1 MKKIIL
7 TRGIPASG
15 KSTWAKQEVLKD
27 PEHSIRINKDDLRKM
42 SGQYWVPVR
51 EEYINACKSTILIN
65 AINFKF
71 DNIIIDEMN
80 LNPKEDSYLKGVVS
94 MMNDAI
100 KEIKDKYII
109 EIKDFTNVPL
119 DICIER
125 DSKRE
130 NPIGE
135 KVIKDIFN
143 KYKEL
148 YNLKETN
155 NGQYTDINAE

>member
-1 MKKIIL
+1 MKRIIL

-27 PEHSIRINKDDLRKM
+27 PEHSIRINRDDLRNM
-42 SGQYWVPVR
+42 SGKYWVPAR
-51 EEYINACKSTILIN
+51 EKYITACKGTILIN

-71 DNIIIDEMN
+71 DTIIIDEMN
-80 LNPKEDSYLKGVVS
+80 LNPKENGYLKGMVS
-94 MMNDAI
+94 MMNDTF
-100 KEIKDKYII
+100 KDNNDKYII

-119 DICIER
+119 DICLER

-135 KVIKDIFN
+135 NIIRDIFN

-148 YNLKETN
+148 YNLKETS
-155 NGQYTDINAE
+155 DE

>member
-1 MKKIIL
+1 MKKTIL

-27 PEHSIRINKDDLRKM
+27 PEHSVRINRDDLRNM
-42 SGQYWVPVR
+42 SGQYWVPAR
-51 EEYINACKSTILIN
+51 EDYIKACKSTILIN

-71 DNIIIDEMN
+71 NTIIIDEMN
-80 LNPKEDSYLKGVVS
+80 LNPKETGHLKGVIS
-94 MMNDAI
+94 MMNETI
-100 KEIKDKYII
+100 KDVEDKYIV

-119 DICIER
+119 DICLER

-135 KVIKDIFN
+135 KVIRGIFN
-143 KYKEL
+143 KYKES
-148 YNLKETN
+148 YNLKEK
-155 NGQYTDINAE
+155 

>member
-1 MKKIIL
+1 MKRIIL

-15 KSTWAKQEVLKD
+15 KSIWAKQEVLKD
-27 PEHSIRINKDDLRKM
+27 PEHSIRINRDDLRNMCGK
-42 SGQYWVPVR
+42 YWVPSR
-51 EEYINACKSTILIN
+51 EKYITACKGTILIN

-71 DNIIIDEMN
+71 NTIIIDEMN
-80 LNPKEDSYLKGVVS
+80 LNPKENGYLKGMIS
-94 MMNDAI
+94 MMNDTF
-100 KEIKDKYII
+100 KDNNDKYII

-119 DICIER
+119 DVCLER

-135 KVIKDIFN
+135 NVIRGIFN

-148 YNLKETN
+148 YNLKETS
-155 NGQYTDINAE
+155 DE

>member
-27 PEHSIRINKDDLRKM
+27 PEHSIRINRDDLRNM
-42 SGQYWVPVR
+42 SGKYWVPAR
-51 EEYINACKSTILIN
+51 EHYITACKGIILIS
-65 AINFKF
+65 AMNFQF
-71 DNIIIDEMN
+71 DTIIIDEMN
-80 LNPKEDSYLKGVVS
+80 LNPKESGELKGEIAMV
-94 MMNDAI
+94 NDAF
-100 KEIKDKYII
+100 KGGQDKYVV

-119 DICIER
+119 DVCLER

-135 KVIKDIFN
+135 NVIRGIFN

-148 YNLKETN
+148 YNLKETS
-155 NGQYTDINAE
+155 DE

>member
-1 MKKIIL
+1 MKRIIL
-7 TRGIPASG
+7 TRGIPASS

-27 PEHSIRINKDDLRKM
+27 PEHSIRISRDDLRNMCGK
-42 SGQYWVPVR
+42 YWVPAR
-51 EEYINACKSTILIN
+51 EKYITACKGTILIN

-71 DNIIIDEMN
+71 DTIIIDEMN
-80 LNPKEDSYLKGVVS
+80 LNPKENGYLKGMVS
-94 MMNDAI
+94 MMNDTF
-100 KEIKDKYII
+100 KDNNDKYII

-119 DICIER
+119 DVCLKR

-135 KVIKDIFN
+135 NIIRGIFN

-148 YNLKETN
+148 YNLKETS
-155 NGQYTDINAE
+155 DE

>member
-27 PEHSIRINKDDLRKM
+27 PEHSIRINRDDLRNM
-42 SGQYWVPVR
+42 SGKYWVPTR
-51 EEYINACKSTILIN
+51 EHYIEACKGIILIS
-65 AINFKF
+65 AMNFQF
-71 DNIIIDEMN
+71 DTIIIDEMN
-80 LNPKEDSYLKGVVS
+80 LNPKKIGELKG
-94 MMNDAI
+94 
-100 KEIKDKYII
+100 EIAMVNNAFKGGLDKYVV

-119 DICIER
+119 DVCLER

-135 KVIKDIFN
+135 NVIIGIFN

-148 YNLKETN
+148 YNLKETS
-155 NGQYTDINAE
+155 DE

>member
-7 TRGIPASG
+7 TRGIPASS

-27 PEHSIRINKDDLRKM
+27 PEHSIRINRDDLRNM
-42 SGQYWVPVR
+42 SGKYWVPAR
-51 EEYINACKSTILIN
+51 EKYITACKGTILIN

-71 DNIIIDEMN
+71 DTIIIDEMN
-80 LNPKEDSYLKGVVS
+80 LNPKENGYLKGIVS
-94 MMNDAI
+94 MMNDTF
-100 KEIKDKYII
+100 KDNNDKYII

-119 DICIER
+119 DVCIER

-135 KVIKDIFN
+135 NVIRDIFN
-143 KYKEL
+143 KYKDL
-148 YNLKETN
+148 YNLKETSN
-155 NGQYTDINAE
+155 E

>member
-27 PEHSIRINKDDLRKM
+27 PEHSIRINRDDLRNMCGK
-42 SGQYWVPVR
+42 YWVPAR
-51 EEYINACKSTILIN
+51 EHYIEACKGLILIS
-65 AINFKF
+65 AMNFQF
-71 DNIIIDEMN
+71 DTIIIDEMN
-80 LNPKEDSYLKGVVS
+80 LNPKESGELKGEIAMV
-94 MMNDAI
+94 NDAF
-100 KEIKDKYII
+100 KGGQDKYVV

-119 DICIER
+119 DVCLKR

-135 KVIKDIFN
+135 NVIRGIFN

-148 YNLKETN
+148 YNLKETS
-155 NGQYTDINAE
+155 DE

>member
-1 MKKIIL
+1 MKRIIL

-27 PEHSIRINKDDLRKM
+27 PEHSIRISRDDLRNM
-42 SGQYWVPVR
+42 SGKYWVPAR
-51 EEYINACKSTILIN
+51 EKYITACKGTILIN

-71 DNIIIDEMN
+71 DTIIIDEMN
-80 LNPKEDSYLKGVVS
+80 LNPKENGYLKGMVS
-94 MMNDAI
+94 MMNDTF
-100 KEIKDKYII
+100 KDNNDKYII

-119 DICIER
+119 DVCIER

-135 KVIKDIFN
+135 NVIRDIFN
-143 KYKEL
+143 KYKDL
-148 YNLKETN
+148 YNLKETSN
-155 NGQYTDINAE
+155 E

>member
-27 PEHSIRINKDDLRKM
+27 PEHSIRINRDDLRNMCGK
-42 SGQYWVPVR
+42 YWVPAR
-51 EEYINACKSTILIN
+51 EKYITACKGTILIN

-71 DNIIIDEMN
+71 NTIIIDEMN
-80 LNPKEDSYLKGVVS
+80 LNPKENGYLKGMVS
-94 MMNDAI
+94 MMNDTF
-100 KEIKDKYII
+100 KDNNDKYII

-119 DICIER
+119 DICLKR

-130 NPIGE
+130 NPLGE
-135 KVIKDIFN
+135 KVIRDIFN
-143 KYKEL
+143 KYQTR
-148 YNLKETN
+148 YNLKEK
-155 NGQYTDINAE
+155 

>member
-1 MKKIIL
+1 MKRIIL

-27 PEHSIRINKDDLRKM
+27 PEHSVRINRDDLRNM
-42 SGQYWVPVR
+42 SGQYWVPAR
-51 EEYINACKSTILIN
+51 EKYITACKGTILIN

-71 DNIIIDEMN
+71 DTIIIDEMN
-80 LNPKEDSYLKGVVS
+80 LNPKENGYLKGMVS
-94 MMNDAI
+94 MMNDTF
-100 KEIKDKYII
+100 KDNNDKYII

-119 DICIER
+119 DVCLER

-135 KVIKDIFN
+135 NIIRSIFN

-148 YNLKETN
+148 YNLKEIS
-155 NGQYTDINAE
+155 DE

>member
-27 PEHSIRINKDDLRKM
+27 PEHSIRINRDDLRNM
-42 SGQYWVPVR
+42 SGKYWVPTR
-51 EEYINACKSTILIN
+51 EHYIEACKGIILIC
-65 AINFKF
+65 AMNFQF
-71 DNIIIDEMN
+71 DTIIIDEMN
-80 LNPKEDSYLKGVVS
+80 LNPKESGELKGEIAMV
-94 MMNDAI
+94 NDAF
-100 KEIKDKYII
+100 KGGQDKYVV

-119 DICIER
+119 DVCLER

-135 KVIKDIFN
+135 NVIRGIFN

-148 YNLKETN
+148 YNLKETS
-155 NGQYTDINAE
+155 DE

>member
-27 PEHSIRINKDDLRKM
+27 PEHSIRINRDDLRNM
-42 SGQYWVPVR
+42 SGKYWVPTR
-51 EEYINACKSTILIN
+51 EHYIEACKGIILIC
-65 AINFKF
+65 AMNFQF
-71 DNIIIDEMN
+71 DTIIIDGMN
-80 LNPKEDSYLKGVVS
+80 LNPKESGKLKG
-94 MMNDAI
+94 
-100 KEIKDKYII
+100 EIAMVNAAFKGGQDKYVV

-119 DICIER
+119 DVCLER

-135 KVIKDIFN
+135 DIIKGIFN
-143 KYKEL
+143 KYREL
-148 YNLKETN
+148 YNLKETK
-155 NGQYTDINAE
+155 DE

>member
-1 MKKIIL
+1 MKRIIL
-7 TRGIPASG
+7 TRGIPASS

-27 PEHSIRINKDDLRKM
+27 PEHSIRISRDDLRNM
-42 SGQYWVPVR
+42 SGKYWVPAR
-51 EEYINACKSTILIN
+51 EKYIKACKDTILIN

-71 DNIIIDEMN
+71 DTIIIDEMN
-80 LNPKEDSYLKGVVS
+80 LNPKECDYLKGIVS
-94 MMNDAI
+94 MMNDTF
-100 KEIKDKYII
+100 KDNNDKYII

-119 DICIER
+119 DICLER

-135 KVIKDIFN
+135 NVIRGIFN

-148 YNLKETN
+148 YNLKETSN
-155 NGQYTDINAE
+155 E